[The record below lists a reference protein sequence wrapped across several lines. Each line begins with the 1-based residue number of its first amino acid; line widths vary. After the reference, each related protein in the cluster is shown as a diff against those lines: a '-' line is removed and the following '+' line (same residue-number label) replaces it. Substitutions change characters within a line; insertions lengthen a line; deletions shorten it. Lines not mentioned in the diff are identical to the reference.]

1 MTARQSRACLTA
13 KSWAYDALRRVL
25 SEGEGRMVRR
35 AGDRLPAAPAATAL
49 EALHQVVGHGHSV
62 PVGLEA
68 SAEGFGLIDV
78 ALPNDRCVRA
88 VL

>member
-1 MTARQSRACLTA
+1 MIKR
-13 KSWAYDALRRVL
+13 
-25 SEGEGRMVRR
+25 
-35 AGDRLPAAPAATAL
+35 AATAL

-68 SAEGFGLIDV
+68 SAGGFGLIDV